1 MPTGRGIEPGP
12 LGEKIAM
19 LRRQGDEAG
28 RDYLPVSIFGTSSDP
43 ADMERLEQ
51 AGVDRVL
58 FTLPSEDR
66 EKTLPLLDKLAEP

>member
-1 MPTGRGIEPGP
+1 MSPNRFSKPSTPGP
-12 LGEKIAM
+12 AVE
-19 LRRQGDEAG
+19 GDEAG
-28 RDYLPVSIFGTSSDP
+28 RDYIPVTIFGTSPDP

-66 EKTLPLLDKLAEP
+66 EKTLPLLDKLAGS